1 MVSFRKDNA
10 LRTIIKHNCNGD
22 NKSEIKMKGME
33 GETAESK

>member
-1 MVSFRKDNA
+1 MVSFREGNA

-22 NKSEIKMKGME
+22 NNSEIKMKDVE